1 MYLFIITGKT
11 QHYDC
16 EAKCKFILSVIGGI
30 KKIKA
35 KREKQKRINL
45 ELLKSFE
52 DFPGCVTDE
61 RRPK

>member
-35 KREKQKRINL
+35 KREKQK
-45 ELLKSFE
+45 K
-52 DFPGCVTDE
+52 
-61 RRPK
+61 